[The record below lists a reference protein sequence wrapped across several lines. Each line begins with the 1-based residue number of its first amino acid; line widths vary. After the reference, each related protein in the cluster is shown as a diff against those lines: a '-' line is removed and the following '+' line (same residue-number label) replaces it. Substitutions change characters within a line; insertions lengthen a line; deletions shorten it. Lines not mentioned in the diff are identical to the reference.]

1 MEEKDNRITV
11 LFIAAGEKPEVKSIG
26 KELEDMQQLVGG
38 YIEYYP
44 LDENA
49 AIICNE
55 EGKNMGLPLNRA
67 VYDDSGTLTEIIAGD
82 FFICSAPEDSDGF
95 ESLSE
100 NQIQKYKEQF
110 RYPEK
115 FTLTPT
121 GIVVTREKR
130 FKSKG
135 RER

>member
-26 KELEDMQQLVGG
+26 NELEDMQQLVGG
-38 YIEYYP
+38 LIEYYP
-44 LDENA
+44 LEDA
-49 AIICNE
+49 ALICNK
-55 EGKNMGLPLNRA
+55 EGKNRGLPLNRA
-67 VYDDSGTLTEIIAGD
+67 VYDDSGNLTEIIAGD
-82 FFICSAPEDSDGF
+82 FFICSAPEDSDDF
-95 ESLSE
+95 ESLPE
-100 NQIQKYKEQF
+100 NLIQKYKEQF

-121 GIVVTREKR
+121 GIVVTKEKR

>member
-11 LFIAAGEKPEVKSIG
+11 LFIAAGEKPEVMSIE

-38 YIEYYP
+38 FIEYYP
-44 LDENA
+44 LEDA
-49 AIICNE
+49 ALICNE
-55 EGKNMGLPLNRA
+55 EGKNMGFPLNRA
-67 VYDDSGTLTEIIAGD
+67 IYDDNGNLTEIIAGD
-82 FFICSAPEDSDGF
+82 FFICSAPENSDDF
-95 ESLSE
+95 ESLPE
-100 NQIQKYKEQF
+100 NLIQKYKEQF

-121 GIVVTREKR
+121 GIVVTKEKR